1 MLADLMKGTNGSG
14 AFQGGDSQIELLRA
28 VVLCHPGWASVGP
41 ITFAPDK
48 GCSPTWLPW
57 KEKVFAP
64 VLLPAIEEARS
75 ACASGDCRALASLDH
90 ALDSSLAPELR
101 AGSRVAGSAL
111 MEGYSAPKAEKLW
124 PRYRALLVSGEA
136 PGHLAILCGLRAAA
150 FHLPPAAM
158 TSAYVFLEAKGG
170 LPRSGLAFWVSMVSD
185 CLMARDVPKNSNLR
199 AA

>member
-1 MLADLMKGTNGSG
+1 MKGTNGSG

-111 MEGYSAPKAEKLW
+111 MEGYSAPKAEKPSADTARSW
-124 PRYRALLVSGEA
+124 FRAK
-136 PGHLAILCGLRAAA
+136 LRATLPSFAA
-150 FHLPPAAM
+150 CA
-158 TSAYVFLEAKGG
+158 
-170 LPRSGLAFWVSMVSD
+170 PRLFTF
-185 CLMARDVPKNSNLR
+185 RR
-199 AA
+199 QR